1 MAQSDWKTFKVTGD
15 TEKKIQAAMDLLVR
29 TVASMQGPDEG
40 RIGSF
45 VHPGLSRSDRPWL
58 ILVGHGGVMCEHA
71 TETARKVPAKFKEAY
86 DIIDLPEEDNDAE

>member
-1 MAQSDWKTFKVTGD
+1 MKSDWKTYKVTGD
-15 TEKKIQAAMDLLVR
+15 TEKKIQTAIDLLVR
-29 TVASMQGPDEG
+29 TVASMQVPDEG

-71 TETARKVPAKFKEAY
+71 NETARLVPVKFKEAY
-86 DIIDLPEEDNDAE
+86 DQIDLQEDNDD